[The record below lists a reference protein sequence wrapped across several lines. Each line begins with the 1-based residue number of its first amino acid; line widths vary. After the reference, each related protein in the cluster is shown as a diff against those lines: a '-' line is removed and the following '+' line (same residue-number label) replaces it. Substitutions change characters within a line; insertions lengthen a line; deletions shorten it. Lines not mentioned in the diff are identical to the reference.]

1 MVAKA
6 EEWEEGTVR
15 EFGINVY
22 THSTSNLHFLKQD
35 NYKIFPTFICNL
47 VGVWGGWTTSLV
59 KFILSSHSILDIS
72 YCCSV
77 TKSCPTLATLWT
89 AAGQA
94 SLSFTVSWG
103 LLKFMSI
110 ESVIVSNQLILCCPL
125 LLPSSISQHQSLFQ
139 GVGSSHQVAK
149 MLNLQLQHQSFQWIF
164 RVDSL

>member
-1 MVAKA
+1 M
-6 EEWEEGTVR
+6 ENT
-15 EFGINVY
+15 F
-22 THSTSNLHFLKQD
+22 D
-35 NYKIFPTFICNL
+35 NGSLRFWIRRQKYSYNRKECIDIRR
-47 VGVWGGWTTSLV
+47 VDKSLV
-59 KFILSSHSILDIS
+59 SYLLILFLTFVIVVQLLSHVQLF
-72 YCCSV
+72 
-77 TKSCPTLATLWT
+77 ATLWT

-94 SLSFTVSWG
+94 SLSFTVSWA